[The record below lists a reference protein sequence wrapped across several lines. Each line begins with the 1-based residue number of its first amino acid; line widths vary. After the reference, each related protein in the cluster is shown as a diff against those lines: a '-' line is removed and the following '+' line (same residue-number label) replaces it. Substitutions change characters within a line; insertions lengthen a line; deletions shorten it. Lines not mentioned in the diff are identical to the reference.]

1 VLSDL
6 GATNGVV
13 LNGRRI
19 DTPEVVRSG
28 DRIELG
34 TSVLTFELE

>member
-19 DTPEVVRSG
+19 ETPEVVRQG

-34 TSVLTFELE
+34 TSALTFELE

>member
-19 DTPEVVRSG
+19 DSTEVVRPG

-34 TSVLTFELE
+34 TATLTFELE